1 MGLLRWQRRQR
12 QELDQAHAQLA
23 EAEAYK
29 CQLEQKVERLEKDT
43 EILIRRIQRELREKG
58 VAC

>member
-12 QELDQAHAQLA
+12 QELDQASAQLA
-23 EAEAYK
+23 QAEASK
-29 CQLEQKVERLEKDT
+29 CELEQKVERLEKDT